1 MHYWSKKCCV
11 FSGGMAAQ
19 HMSRG
24 IRWLAPTAIFSAASV
39 QCIAAQ
45 YMSLE
50 QAQALIFPNA
60 KEFVAAPVTLTPD
73 QVARI
78 ERQSGVS
85 VRSPQQQVWQ
95 ARADG
100 KLLGWFIVDRVIGKH
115 ELITYAAGINL
126 DGSLRQFQILEY
138 REAYGSQIRFPS
150 WRDQFVGKTAADKVE
165 LDTDIVNI
173 SGATMS
179 CRHVTEG
186 IKRLLVFYQVA
197 LR

>member
-1 MHYWSKKCCV
+1 
-11 FSGGMAAQ
+11 
-19 HMSRG
+19 MSLD
-24 IRWLAPTAIFSAASV
+24 IRWLVPATIISAASV
-39 QCIAAQ
+39 QCYAAQ

-50 QAQALIFPNA
+50 QAQALIFPSA
-60 KEFVAAPVTLTPD
+60 KEFIAAPVTLTPD

-78 ERQSGVS
+78 ERQSGVA
-85 VRSPQQQVWQ
+85 VRFPQQQVWQ

-100 KLLGWFIVDRVIGKH
+100 KLLGWFIVDHVIGKH
-115 ELITYAAGINL
+115 ELITYAAGINP

-138 REAYGSQIRFPS
+138 REAYGSQIRYTN
-150 WRDQFVGKTAADKVE
+150 WRDQFVGKTAADKLE

>member
-1 MHYWSKKCCV
+1 
-11 FSGGMAAQ
+11 
-19 HMSRG
+19 MSLD
-24 IRWLAPTAIFSAASV
+24 IRWLAPAAIFGAASV

-50 QAQALIFPNA
+50 QAQTLIFPNA
-60 KEFVAAPVTLTPD
+60 KEFIAAPVTLTPD

-78 ERQSGVS
+78 ERQSGVAI
-85 VRSPQQQVWQ
+85 RFPQQQVWR
-95 ARADG
+95 ARAEG
-100 KLLGWFIVDRVIGKH
+100 KLLGWFIVDQVIGKH

-138 REAYGSQIRFPS
+138 REAYGSQIRYTN
-150 WRDQFVGKTAADKVE
+150 WRDQFVGKTAADKLE
-165 LDTDIVNI
+165 LDTDIINI

>member
-1 MHYWSKKCCV
+1 
-11 FSGGMAAQ
+11 
-19 HMSRG
+19 MSLD
-24 IRWLAPTAIFSAASV
+24 IRWLAPAAIFGAASV
-39 QCIAAQ
+39 QCYAAQ

-60 KEFVAAPVTLTPD
+60 KEFIAAPVTLTPD

-78 ERQSGVS
+78 ERQSGVAI
-85 VRSPQQQVWQ
+85 RFPQQQVWR
-95 ARADG
+95 ARAEG
-100 KLLGWFIVDRVIGKH
+100 KLLGWFIVDQVIGKH

-138 REAYGSQIRFPS
+138 REAYGSQIRYTN
-150 WRDQFVGKTAADKVE
+150 WRDQFVGKTAADKLE
-165 LDTDIVNI
+165 LDSDIINI

>member
-1 MHYWSKKCCV
+1 
-11 FSGGMAAQ
+11 
-19 HMSRG
+19 
-24 IRWLAPTAIFSAASV
+24 
-39 QCIAAQ
+39 
-45 YMSLE
+45 MSLE

-60 KEFVAAPVTLTPD
+60 KEFIAAPVTLTPD

-78 ERQSGVS
+78 ERQSGVAI
-85 VRSPQQQVWQ
+85 RFPQQQVWR
-95 ARADG
+95 ARAEG
-100 KLLGWFIVDRVIGKH
+100 KLLGWFIVDQVIGKH

-138 REAYGSQIRFPS
+138 REAYGSQIRYTN
-150 WRDQFVGKTAADKVE
+150 WRDQFVGKTAADKLE
-165 LDTDIVNI
+165 LDTDIINI

>member
-1 MHYWSKKCCV
+1 VSLD
-11 FSGGMAAQ
+11 F
-19 HMSRG
+19 
-24 IRWLAPTAIFSAASV
+24 RWLAPAAIFSTASV

-60 KEFVAAPVTLTPD
+60 KEFIAAPVTLTPD

-78 ERQSGVS
+78 ERHSGVAI
-85 VRSPQQQVWQ
+85 RFPQQQVWR
-95 ARADG
+95 ARAEG
-100 KLLGWFIVDRVIGKH
+100 KLLGWFIVDQVIGKH

-138 REAYGSQIRFPS
+138 REAYGSQIRYTN
-150 WRDQFVGKTAADKVE
+150 WRDQFVGKTAADKLE
-165 LDTDIVNI
+165 LDTDIINI

>member
-1 MHYWSKKCCV
+1 
-11 FSGGMAAQ
+11 
-19 HMSRG
+19 MSLD
-24 IRWLAPTAIFSAASV
+24 IRWLAPAAIFGAASV
-39 QCIAAQ
+39 QCYAAQ

-50 QAQALIFPNA
+50 QAQALIFPNS
-60 KEFVAAPVTLTPD
+60 KEFIAAPVTLTPD

-78 ERQSGVS
+78 ERQSGVAI
-85 VRSPQQQVWQ
+85 RFPQQQVWR
-95 ARADG
+95 ARAEG
-100 KLLGWFIVDRVIGKH
+100 KLLGWFIVDQVIGKH

-138 REAYGSQIRFPS
+138 REAYGSQIRYTN
-150 WRDQFVGKTAADKVE
+150 WRDQFVGKTAADKLE
-165 LDTDIVNI
+165 LDTDIINI

>member
-1 MHYWSKKCCV
+1 
-11 FSGGMAAQ
+11 
-19 HMSRG
+19 MSRG
-24 IRWLAPTAIFSAASV
+24 VRWLLAPTAIFSAASV
-39 QCIAAQ
+39 QCIATQ
-45 YMSLE
+45 YMNLE
-50 QAQALIFPNA
+50 QAQASIFPNA
-60 KEFVAAPVTLTPD
+60 KEFVAAPVTLTPG

-85 VRSPQQQVWQ
+85 VRSPEQQVWQ

-138 REAYGSQIRFPS
+138 LEAYGSQIRFPS

-165 LDTDIVNI
+165 LDADIVNI
-173 SGATMS
+173 TGATMS

>member
-1 MHYWSKKCCV
+1 
-11 FSGGMAAQ
+11 
-19 HMSRG
+19 MSRG
-24 IRWLAPTAIFSAASV
+24 VRWLLAPTAIFSAASV
-39 QCIAAQ
+39 QCIATQ
-45 YMSLE
+45 YMNLE
-50 QAQALIFPNA
+50 QAQASIFPNA
-60 KEFVAAPVTLTPD
+60 KEFVAAPVTLTPG

-85 VRSPQQQVWQ
+85 VRSPEQQVWQ

-115 ELITYAAGINL
+115 ELVTYAAGINL

-138 REAYGSQIRFPS
+138 LEAYGSQIRFPS

-165 LDTDIVNI
+165 LDADIVNI
-173 SGATMS
+173 TGATMS

>member
-1 MHYWSKKCCV
+1 
-11 FSGGMAAQ
+11 
-19 HMSRG
+19 MSLD
-24 IRWLAPTAIFSAASV
+24 IRWLVPATIITAASV
-39 QCIAAQ
+39 QCYAAQ

-60 KEFVAAPVTLTPD
+60 KEFMAAPVTLTPD

-78 ERQSGVS
+78 ERQSGVA
-85 VRSPQQQVWQ
+85 VRFPQQQVWQ
-95 ARADG
+95 ARTEG
-100 KLLGWFIVDRVIGKH
+100 KLLGWFIVDQVIGKH
-115 ELITYAAGINL
+115 ELITYAAGINP

-138 REAYGSQIRFPS
+138 REAYGSQIRYAN
-150 WRDQFVGKTAADKVE
+150 WRDQFVGKTAADKLE

>member
-1 MHYWSKKCCV
+1 
-11 FSGGMAAQ
+11 
-19 HMSRG
+19 MSLD
-24 IRWLAPTAIFSAASV
+24 IRWLAPAAIFGAASV
-39 QCIAAQ
+39 QCYAAQ

-60 KEFVAAPVTLTPD
+60 KEFIAAPVTLTPD

-78 ERQSGVS
+78 ERQSGVAI
-85 VRSPQQQVWQ
+85 RFPQQQVWR
-95 ARADG
+95 ARAEG
-100 KLLGWFIVDRVIGKH
+100 KLLGWFIVDQVIGKH

-138 REAYGSQIRFPS
+138 REAYGSQIRYTN
-150 WRDQFVGKTAADKVE
+150 WRDQFVGKTAADKLE
-165 LDTDIVNI
+165 LDTDIINI

>member
-1 MHYWSKKCCV
+1 VSLD
-11 FSGGMAAQ
+11 F
-19 HMSRG
+19 
-24 IRWLAPTAIFSAASV
+24 RWLAPAAIFSTASV

-60 KEFVAAPVTLTPD
+60 KEFIAAPVTLTPD

-78 ERQSGVS
+78 ERQSGVAI
-85 VRSPQQQVWQ
+85 RFPQQQVWR
-95 ARADG
+95 ARAEG
-100 KLLGWFIVDRVIGKH
+100 KLLGWFIVDQVIGKH

-138 REAYGSQIRFPS
+138 REAYGSQIRYTN
-150 WRDQFVGKTAADKVE
+150 WRDQFVGKTAADKLE
-165 LDTDIVNI
+165 LDTDIINI

>member
-1 MHYWSKKCCV
+1 
-11 FSGGMAAQ
+11 
-19 HMSRG
+19 MSRG
-24 IRWLAPTAIFSAASV
+24 IRWLAPTAIFGAASV

-60 KEFVAAPVTLTPD
+60 KEFVAAPVNLTPD

-85 VRSPQQQVWQ
+85 VRSPEQQVWH

-126 DGSLRQFQILEY
+126 EGSLRQFQILEY
-138 REAYGSQIRFPS
+138 RESYGSQIRFPS

>member
-1 MHYWSKKCCV
+1 
-11 FSGGMAAQ
+11 MAAQ

-24 IRWLAPTAIFSAASV
+24 LRLLAPAAIFSAASV

-50 QAQALIFPNA
+50 QAQASIFPNA
-60 KEFVAAPVTLTPD
+60 KEFVAAAVTLTPD

-85 VRSPQQQVWQ
+85 VPSPKQQVWQ

-126 DGSLRQFQILEY
+126 EGSLRQFQILEY

-165 LDTDIVNI
+165 LDSDIVNI

>member
-1 MHYWSKKCCV
+1 
-11 FSGGMAAQ
+11 
-19 HMSRG
+19 MSRG

-85 VRSPQQQVWQ
+85 VRSPEQQVWQ

-115 ELITYAAGINL
+115 EASSRTQLVSISKEACDSSRFSSIGKPMAPRSAFPVGAIN
-126 DGSLRQFQILEY
+126 S
-138 REAYGSQIRFPS
+138 
-150 WRDQFVGKTAADKVE
+150 
-165 LDTDIVNI
+165 
-173 SGATMS
+173 
-179 CRHVTEG
+179 
-186 IKRLLVFYQVA
+186 
-197 LR
+197 

>member
-1 MHYWSKKCCV
+1 
-11 FSGGMAAQ
+11 
-19 HMSRG
+19 MSLD
-24 IRWLAPTAIFSAASV
+24 IRWLAPAAIFGAASV

-60 KEFVAAPVTLTPD
+60 KEFIAAPVTLTPD

-78 ERQSGVS
+78 ERQSGVAI
-85 VRSPQQQVWQ
+85 RFPQQQVWR
-95 ARADG
+95 ARAEG
-100 KLLGWFIVDRVIGKH
+100 KLLGWFIVDQVIGKH

-138 REAYGSQIRFPS
+138 REAYGSQIRYTN
-150 WRDQFVGKTAADKVE
+150 WRDQFVGKTAADKLE
-165 LDTDIVNI
+165 LDTDIINI